1 MESINFMR
9 VKISY
14 IFVTILF
21 VGLSGFSMPLFTG
34 TLHNVTGVAYSSNTG
49 DIYFN
54 NLGDLM

>member
-1 MESINFMR
+1 MR